1 MSRRGALS
9 RLRRGSLLLLAAPIC
24 ASSACGASHPA
35 SDPPARPVAFTQA
48 FRFFSP
54 SSFWNTPVAADA
66 AIDPQS
72 PELIGS
78 LNRRVEEEQ
87 RAANGP
93 WINTTAYS
101 VPLYTVSAKQPTVT
115 VHLRGHRPEPS
126 LSAAWRAVP
135 LPANARPATG
145 SDGILAV
152 WQPSSGRLWEFWRLV
167 HGVRGWQASWGGAM
181 RHVARQ
187 QGVYG
192 PQVWPGAHRWWGVS
206 ASSLSL
212 LGGLMT
218 IEQLRSGEIDHAL
231 AIALPEIRAD
241 AYASPAQRN
250 DGESAEGPA
259 MPEGAHLR
267 LNPALDLTALDLPPL
282 TLSIAR
288 AAQRYGIFV
297 TDRAPIAELYAQ
309 DPTPTGQNPYLG
321 PGGLFGADDP
331 RQVMAAFPWSQLQV
345 LKLSLHE
352 SRNGPSGGGL

>member
-1 MSRRGALS
+1 VSRRAFALS
-9 RLRRGSLLLLAAPIC
+9 RRSSALLLVLPIF
-24 ASSACGASHPA
+24 ASSACGSTQAH
-35 SDPPARPVAFTQA
+35 DPPARPVAFTHA

-54 SSFWNTPVAADA
+54 SSFWNTPVAPDA

-72 PELIGS
+72 AGLVAA
-78 LNRRVEEEQ
+78 LNDRVDEEE
-87 RAANGP
+87 RTADGP

-115 VHLRGHRPEPS
+115 VHLRNHRPERS

-145 SDGILAV
+145 SDGTLAV

-167 HGVRGWQASWGGAM
+167 DGARGWQASWGGAM

-192 PQVWPGAHRWWGVS
+192 PGVWPHAHRWWGVS

-218 IEQLRSGEIDHAL
+218 IQQLQSGEIDHAL
-231 AIALPEIRAD
+231 AIALPEIRAGVH
-241 AYASPAQRN
+241 ASPAQRS
-250 DGESAEGPA
+250 DGESSEATA

-267 LNPALDLTALDLPPL
+267 LNPALDLTTLHLPPL

-297 TDRAPIAELYAQ
+297 TDRSPIAEIYAQ
-309 DPTPTGQNPYLG
+309 DPTPSGANPYLG
-321 PGGLFGADDP
+321 AHGLFGAEDP
-331 RQVMAAFPWSQLQV
+331 RPAMAAFPWSQLQV
-345 LKLSLHE
+345 LQLSLHNN
-352 SRNGPSGGGL
+352 RNSPGGGGL

>member
-1 MSRRGALS
+1 
-9 RLRRGSLLLLAAPIC
+9 LLLTVLAIC
-24 ASSACGASHPA
+24 ASSACGSIRPESDSPA
-35 SDPPARPVAFTQA
+35 LPVAFTDA

-66 AIDPQS
+66 AVDPQS
-72 PELIGS
+72 PGLIAS
-78 LNRRVEEEQ
+78 LNRRVEEEE
-87 RAANGP
+87 RLANGP

-115 VHLRGHRPEPS
+115 VHLRGHRPERS
-126 LSAAWRAVP
+126 LSAAWKAVP

-152 WQPSSGRLWEFWRLV
+152 WQPSTGRLWEFWRMA
-167 HGVRGWQASWGGAM
+167 HRAGEWQAAWGGAM

-192 PQVWPGAHRWWGVS
+192 PRVWPGAHRWWGVS

-218 IEQLRSGEIDHAL
+218 IQQLRSGELNHAL

-250 DGESAEGPA
+250 DGESAEPLA

-282 TLSIAR
+282 TLCIAR
-288 AAQRYGIFV
+288 AAQRFGIFV
-297 TDRAPIAELYAQ
+297 TDRSPIAELYAQ

-321 PGGLFGADDP
+321 QGGLFGADDP

-352 SRNGPSGGGL
+352 SRNGPGGGGL